1 MTATAGH
8 CRECGA
14 ALPESGDCG
23 DRIPELLEIE
33 WRVLDGSED
42 SLRAHFFA
50 IASFQV
56 QHPSRMTPEA
66 TAGLRIQLTRMVRDP
81 IPIATLRIDI
91 RRAFHGV
98 KVNNPNPG
106 DRSTVDPR
114 WPTRWPMTAA
124 DIVARPAAEYIT
136 AVGEWART
144 TADTIDL
151 AVPGP
156 EY

>member
-1 MTATAGH
+1 MTATAGR

-14 ALPESGDCG
+14 ALPESGDCA

-42 SLRAHFFA
+42 SLRAPFFA

-66 TAGLRIQLTRMVRDP
+66 TAGLRIQLTRMVRNP
-81 IPIATLRIDI
+81 IPIANLRIDV
-91 RRAFHGV
+91 RRAFRDV
-98 KVNNPNPG
+98 KVNNPQPG
-106 DRSTVDPR
+106 DRSAVDPR
-114 WPTRWPMTAA
+114 WPTVWPMTAA
-124 DIVARPAAEYIT
+124 DIVTRPAGEYIA
-136 AVGEWART
+136 AVSEWART

-151 AVPGP
+151 AIPR
-156 EY
+156 EH